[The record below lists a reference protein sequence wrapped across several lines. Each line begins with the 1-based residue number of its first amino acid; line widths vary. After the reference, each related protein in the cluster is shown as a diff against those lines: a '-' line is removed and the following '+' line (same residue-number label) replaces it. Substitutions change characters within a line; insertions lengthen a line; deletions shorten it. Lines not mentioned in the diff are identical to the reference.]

1 MVRRVLSIL
10 LCGCLLATSLPVTG
24 IAAEEQAVSAMEET
38 VNDAGGGITIRPRR
52 LRRRQDGQILRK
64 RKLPKGRKPFRRP
77 KRRRENRKQ
86 RRQQERTRR
95 RSRKRRQSQKQ
106 YRQRRKQR
114 QTR

>member
-86 RRQQERTRR
+86 RRQQEKHRNM
-95 RSRKRRQSQKQ
+95 KRRQM
-106 YRQRRKQR
+106 YRQRRRAGKQR

>member
-1 MVRRVLSIL
+1 MVRRVLSVL

-38 VNDAGGGITIRPRR
+38 VNDAGGGYNDSPAQIEEETGRSDITETETAE
-52 LRRRQDGQILRK
+52 RQETVQETKTAEGEPETTR
-64 RKLPKGRKPFRRP
+64 
-77 KRRRENRKQ
+77 
-86 RRQQERTRR
+86 QERTRR